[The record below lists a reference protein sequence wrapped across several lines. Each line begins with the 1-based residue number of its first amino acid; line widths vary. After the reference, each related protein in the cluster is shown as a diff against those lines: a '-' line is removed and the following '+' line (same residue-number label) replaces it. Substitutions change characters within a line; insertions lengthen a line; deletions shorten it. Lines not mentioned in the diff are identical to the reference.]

1 MKLSIVIPALNETC
15 TINETIES
23 IYSLDISH
31 DIEIIVV
38 DGNPDENTLHAITY
52 DKVIKISST
61 PGRGIQMNKGAE
73 IAKGEVILFLHSD
86 TKLPSNAILLLMK
99 TLENVNLSGGA
110 FDLSI
115 DSKGFL
121 YRVIERVANIR
132 SRITNVPFGD
142 QGIFIRKDV
151 FDNIG
156 GYKEIPIMEDI
167 DLARRLKKNNSSLK
181 IIKAN
186 VLTSA
191 RRWKNEG
198 VIYCTL
204 RNWFILALFFLG
216 VSPFIIKR
224 LYK

>member
-1 MKLSIVIPALNETC
+1 MKFSIVIPALNEVC

-23 IYSLDISH
+23 IYSLDISY

-38 DGNPDENTLHAITY
+38 DGNPDKNTLHAITY

-86 TKLPSNAILLLMK
+86 TKLPSNAISLLMK
-99 TLENVNLSGGA
+99 TLENVDISGGA
-110 FDLSI
+110 FDISI

-132 SRITNVPFGD
+132 TRITNVPFGD
-142 QGIFIRKDV
+142 QGIFIRKED
-151 FDNIG
+151 FKNIG

-167 DLARRLKKNNSSLK
+167 DFIRRLKKNNSNMK

-204 RNWFILALFFLG
+204 RNWFILIMYFLG
-216 VSPFIIKR
+216 MSPFKIKKF
-224 LYK
+224 YK